1 MSEEVKNN
9 NEEVKE
15 KKTEVVEQAKEKD
28 RPVAAILSLLCSIGV
43 GICWFYRDFEFRGV
57 ISGPEG
63 LGSQQQSWLVMDIN
77 VFLRRMMLVLA
88 IVGLLFGLKALG
100 KRFKLLDIVAFLVS
114 LVVCLCV
121 GYIVYRMGGKGFWF

>member
-1 MSEEVKNN
+1 MEEVKNN
-9 NEEVKE
+9 CEEVKE
-15 KKTEVVEQAKEKD
+15 EKKESVEQAKEKD

-43 GICWFYRDFEFRGV
+43 GVCWFYRDFEYRGV
-57 ISGPEG
+57 ITGPEG
-63 LGSQQQSWLVMDIN
+63 LGNQERSWLVMDVN

-88 IVGLLFGLKALG
+88 VAGLLLGLKALF
-100 KRFKLLDIVAFLVS
+100 KRFKVLDVLAFVVS